1 MKIALLT
8 AKNRFERFSDPA
20 MIPADAE
27 LFFLPISYTEEE
39 AIERLSAIDPD
50 ALLVDSVLPVTE
62 KMIAAMPSLKF
73 IQAEG
78 VAYNVIDIEAA
89 KAAGVYV
96 CNNRAVNA
104 AQVAEHSVM
113 LILAV
118 LHRLLE
124 GDAEVRAGRQNE
136 AKLRFI
142 TDGLEDIMAKKIGL
156 VGFGAI
162 GKELAKRLLP
172 FGCQLF
178 YYDPFRASAEVEE
191 EYSITY
197 LEKEELLSSCD
208 IVTLHVPVTPSTTN
222 FICKE
227 TLALMKPTAII
238 INAARGLVVNTQDL
252 VDAIVSEKIY
262 GAGLDTIE
270 PEPVPADCPV
280 LHMPEPYCNRV
291 VLSPHVAGTT
301 KSVFFSAYR
310 NFWKNIA
317 AVAAGERPMNIVNEL

>member
-1 MKIALLT
+1 MKIALIT
-8 AKNRFERFSDPA
+8 AKKRFESYSDPA
-20 MIPADAE
+20 MVPADAE
-27 LFFLPISYTEEE
+27 IVFLPIKYTEEE
-39 AIERLSAIDPD
+39 AVERLAAVDPEI
-50 ALLVDSVLPVTE
+50 LLVDSVLPVTA

-96 CNNRAVNA
+96 CNNKAVNA

-113 LILAV
+113 LILSV

-124 GDAEVRAGRQNE
+124 GDAEVRAGRQID
-136 AKLRFI
+136 AKMSFI
-142 TDGLEDIMAKKIGL
+142 ENGLEDIIGKKVGL

-178 YYDPFRASAEVEE
+178 YYDPFRASEEVEKE
-191 EYSITY
+191 FSITY
-197 LEKEELLSSCD
+197 MEKEALLANCD
-208 IVTLHVPVTPSTTN
+208 IITLHVPVTPSTTN

-227 TLALMKPTAII
+227 TLALMKPNAII

-252 VDAIVSEKIY
+252 VDAIMSEQIY

-270 PEPVPADCPV
+270 PEPVPADSPI
-280 LHMPEPYCNRV
+280 LLMPEPYCKHV

-310 NFWKNIA
+310 NFWNNVA
-317 AVAAGERPMNIVNEL
+317 AVAAGERPKNIVNEL

>member
-1 MKIALLT
+1 MKIAMLT
-8 AKNRFERFSDPA
+8 AKKRFDTFSDPA
-20 MIPADAE
+20 MMPADTE
-27 LFFLPISYTEEE
+27 LFFIGTDYTEDE
-39 AIERLSAIDPD
+39 AIAALGDAE

-62 KMIAAMPSLKF
+62 KMIAAMPKLKF

-78 VAYNVIDIEAA
+78 VAYNKIDIDAAA
-89 KAAGVYV
+89 KAGVYV
-96 CNNRAVNA
+96 SNNRAVNA

-142 TDGLEDIMAKKIGL
+142 EEGLNDIIGKKVGL

-172 FGCQLF
+172 FGTQLF
-178 YYDPFRASAEVEE
+178 YYDPFRASPETEA

-197 LEKEELLSSCD
+197 MEKEELLSSCD
-208 IVTLHVPVTPSTTN
+208 IITLHVPVTPSTTN
-222 FICKE
+222 FINAE
-227 TLALMKPTAII
+227 TLALMKPNAII
-238 INAARGLVVNTQDL
+238 INAARGLVVDTQAL
-252 VDAIVSEKIY
+252 ADAIMTGQIY

-270 PEPVPADCPV
+270 PEPVPIDSPV
-280 LHMPEPYCNRV
+280 LTMPEPWSKHI

-301 KSVFFSAYR
+301 KSVFFAAYR
-310 NFWKNIA
+310 NFWKNIY
-317 AVAAGERPMNIVNEL
+317 AVMNGEKPMNIVNGL

>member
-1 MKIALLT
+1 MKISLIT
-8 AKNRFERFSDPA
+8 SKGRFDNYCDPT

-27 LFFLPISYTEEE
+27 LSFMPLEYTEEE
-39 AIERLSAIDPD
+39 AAQKLADTEI
-50 ALLVDSVLPVTE
+50 LLVDSVLPVTA
-62 KMIAAMPSLKF
+62 KMIEAMPKLKL

-78 VAYNVIDIEAA
+78 VAYNKIDIEAA
-89 KAAGVYV
+89 KTAGVFV

-136 AKLRFI
+136 TKLRFI
-142 TDGLEDIMAKKIGL
+142 VDGLEDIIGKKIGL

-178 YYDPFRASAEVEE
+178 YYDPFRAAPEVEQ

-222 FICKE
+222 FINKE
-227 TLALMKPTAII
+227 TLALMKPNAII
-238 INAARGLVVNTQDL
+238 INAARGLVVDTQAL
-252 VDAIVSEKIY
+252 ADAIMSGQIY

-270 PEPVPADCPV
+270 PEPVPADSPV
-280 LHMPEPYCNRV
+280 LLMPAPYDKHI

-301 KSVFFSAYR
+301 KSVFFAAYR
-310 NFWKNIA
+310 NFWKNVN
-317 AVAAGERPMNIVNEL
+317 AVADGQRPMNIVNDL

>member
-8 AKNRFERFSDPA
+8 AKNRFDTYSDPA
-20 MIPADAE
+20 SVPADAE
-27 LFFLPISYTEEE
+27 LIFLSTDYTEEE
-39 AIERLSAIDPD
+39 AIEKLGDVE

-62 KMIAAMPSLKF
+62 KMIAAMPKLKF

-78 VAYNVIDIEAA
+78 VAYNKIDIEAA
-89 KAAGVYV
+89 KAAGVFV
-96 CNNRAVNA
+96 SNNRAVNA

-124 GDAEVRAGRQNE
+124 GDAEVRAGRQDE
-136 AKLRFI
+136 AKHRFI
-142 TDGLEDIMAKKIGL
+142 VDGLEDIIGKKVGL

-172 FGCQLF
+172 FSCQLF
-178 YYDPFRASAEVEE
+178 YYDPFRASAEVEQ

-197 LEKEELLSSCD
+197 LEKEELLSTCD

-222 FICKE
+222 FINKD
-227 TLALMKPTAII
+227 TLALMKPNAII
-238 INAARGLVVNTQDL
+238 INAARGLVVDTQAL
-252 VDAIVSEKIY
+252 ADAIMAEQIY

-270 PEPVPADCPV
+270 PEPVPADSPV
-280 LHMPEPYCNRV
+280 LLMPEPYSKRI

-301 KSVFFSAYR
+301 KSVFYAAYR
-310 NFWKNIA
+310 NFWKNIDA
-317 AVAAGERPMNIVNEL
+317 ISKGERPMNVVNDL

>member
-1 MKIALLT
+1 MKISLIT
-8 AKNRFERFSDPA
+8 SRKRFESYSDPA
-20 MIPADAE
+20 MVPADAE
-27 LFFLPISYTEEE
+27 LFFMPLEYTEEE
-39 AIERLSAIDPD
+39 AMDKLADTEI
-50 ALLVDSVLPVTE
+50 LLVDSVLPVTA
-62 KMIAAMPSLKF
+62 KMIEAMPKLKM

-78 VAYNVIDIEAA
+78 VAYNKIDIEAA
-89 KAAGVYV
+89 KSAGVFV
-96 CNNRAVNA
+96 CNNKAVNA

-118 LHRLLE
+118 MHRLIE
-124 GDAEVRAGRQNE
+124 GDAQVRAGNQNE
-136 AKLRFI
+136 TKLRFI
-142 TDGLEDIMAKKIGL
+142 NDGLEDIIGKKVGL

-178 YYDPFRASAEVEE
+178 YYDPFRASAEVEQ

-208 IVTLHVPVTPSTTN
+208 VITLHVPVTPSTTN
-222 FICKE
+222 FINKE
-227 TLALMKPTAII
+227 ALAIMKPNAII
-238 INAARGLVVNTQDL
+238 INAARGLVVDTQAL
-252 VDAIVSEKIY
+252 ADAIMAEQIY

-270 PEPVPADCPV
+270 PEPVPADSPV
-280 LHMPEPYCNRV
+280 LLMPEPYCSRV

-310 NFWKNIA
+310 NFWGNVK
-317 AVAAGERPMNIVNEL
+317 AVSNGQRPINIVNEL

>member
-1 MKIALLT
+1 MKIAMLT
-8 AKNRFERFSDPA
+8 AKNRFDTYSDPA
-20 MIPADAE
+20 MVPADAE
-27 LFFLPISYTEEE
+27 LMFLKPDYTEDE
-39 AIERLSAIDPD
+39 AIAALGETE

-62 KMIAAMPSLKF
+62 KMIAAMPNLKF

-78 VAYNVIDIEAA
+78 VAYNKIDIEAA
-89 KAAGVYV
+89 AKAGVYV
-96 CNNRAVNA
+96 SNNRAVNA

-124 GDAEVRAGRQNE
+124 GDAEVRAGRQDE
-136 AKLRFI
+136 AKHRFI
-142 TDGLEDIMAKKIGL
+142 VDGLEDIIGKKVGL

-178 YYDPFRASAEVEE
+178 YYDPFRASPEVEE

-197 LEKEELLSSCD
+197 LEKEELLASCD
-208 IVTLHVPVTPSTTN
+208 IITLHVPVTPSTTN
-222 FICKE
+222 FINAE
-227 TLALMKPTAII
+227 TLALMKPNAII
-238 INAARGLVVNTQDL
+238 INAARGLVVDTQAL
-252 VDAIVSEKIY
+252 ADAIMSGKIY

-270 PEPVPADCPV
+270 PEPVPVDSPV
-280 LHMPEPYCNRV
+280 LLMPEPYNRRI

-301 KSVFFSAYR
+301 KSVFFAAYR

-317 AVAAGERPMNIVNEL
+317 AVSKGEKPMNIVNGL

>member
-1 MKIALLT
+1 MKISLIT
-8 AKNRFERFSDPA
+8 SQKRFESYSDPA
-20 MIPADAE
+20 MKPADAE
-27 LFFLPISYTEEE
+27 IFFMPLEYTEEE
-39 AIERLSAIDPD
+39 AMEKLADTEI
-50 ALLVDSVLPVTE
+50 LLVDSVLPVTA
-62 KMIAAMPSLKF
+62 KMIQAMPKLKM

-78 VAYNVIDIEAA
+78 VAYNKIDIEAA
-89 KAAGVYV
+89 KAAGVFV

-124 GDAEVRAGRQNE
+124 GDAEVRAGRQND
-136 AKLRFI
+136 AKIRFI
-142 TDGLEDIMAKKIGL
+142 NNGLEDIIGKKIGL

-178 YYDPFRASAEVEE
+178 YYDPFRAAEEVEK

-208 IVTLHVPVTPSTTN
+208 IITLHVPVTPSTTN
-222 FICKE
+222 FINKD
-227 TLALMKPTAII
+227 TLALMKPNAII
-238 INAARGLVVNTQDL
+238 INAARGLVVDTQAL
-252 VDAIVSEKIY
+252 TDAIMAEQIY

-270 PEPVPADCPV
+270 PEPVPADSPI
-280 LHMPEPYCNRV
+280 LLMPEPYCKRV

-301 KSVFFSAYR
+301 KSVFFAAYR
-310 NFWKNIA
+310 NFWNNVK
-317 AVAAGERPMNIVNEL
+317 AVSNGERPMNIVNEL